1 MKARIIKPQNCLLP
15 RRDRAGHKG
24 DYGRLL
30 LVAAVLLA
38 GVLMVGAYILG
49 YDPLSGALELLAT
62 PFRAASSA
70 VAGWTQEQYDKS
82 FRYEQAQAEIDALRR
97 RVAELERDAIAGQE
111 AQRENERMRD
121 LLGLAEQ
128 RPELQYRDAAVV
140 RRASSNWSSD
150 LTIDRG
156 TSGGVEV
163 NDCVIDQYGHLIGVI
178 TQADWNSSVVTT
190 ILDPTLELGGRV
202 ARTDESA
209 ILEGDFTLMLQ
220 GLTRLS
226 FLSEEA
232 QLVTGDQVTT
242 SGLGG
247 VYPPGL
253 VVGTVRTLCVEEDGI
268 SRYAQVEPAADIAG
282 VQYVYV
288 IVDYGK

>member
-1 MKARIIKPQNCLLP
+1 MKQFFRNN
-15 RRDRAGHKG
+15 GG
-24 DYGRLL
+24 LL

-38 GVLMVGAYILG
+38 GVLTVGAYILG

-70 VAGWTQEQYDKS
+70 VAGWAQEQYDKS
-82 FRYEQAQAEIDALRR
+82 FRYDQAQAEIDALRR
-97 RVAELERDAIAGQE
+97 RVAELEQDAIAGQE
-111 AQRENERMRD
+111 AVRENERMKD

-140 RRASSNWSSD
+140 RRASSNWTSD

-156 TSGGVEV
+156 TSGGVEAG
-163 NDCVIDQYGHLIGVI
+163 DCVIDQYGHLIGVV
-178 TQADWNSSVVTT
+178 TQANLNSSLVTT
-190 ILDPTLELGGRV
+190 ILDPTLELGGRI
-202 ARTDESA
+202 ARTDEDA
-209 ILEGDFTLMLQ
+209 ILEGDFSLMLE

-226 FLSEEA
+226 YLPEEA
-232 QLVTGDQVTT
+232 RLVTGDQVIT

-247 VYPPGL
+247 MYPPGL
-253 VVGTVRTLCVEEDGI
+253 AVGTVRSLVTEEDGLT
-268 SRYAQVEPAADIAG
+268 RYAQVEPAADING

-288 IVDYGK
+288 IVDYGA

>member
-1 MKARIIKPQNCLLP
+1 MKQFFRNN
-15 RRDRAGHKG
+15 GG
-24 DYGRLL
+24 LL

-140 RRASSNWSSD
+140 RRASSNWTSD
-150 LTIDRG
+150 LTINRG
-156 TSGGVEV
+156 TSGGVEAG
-163 NDCVIDQYGHLIGVI
+163 DCVIDQYGHLIGVV
-178 TQADWNSSVVTT
+178 TQADLNSSLVTT
-190 ILDPTLELGGRV
+190 ILDPTLELGGRI
-202 ARTDESA
+202 ARTDEDA
-209 ILEGDFTLMLQ
+209 ILKGDFSLMLE
-220 GLTRLS
+220 GLARLS
-226 FLSEEA
+226 YLPEEA
-232 QLVTGDQVTT
+232 RPVTGDQVIT
-242 SGLGG
+242 SGQGG

-253 VVGTVRTLCVEEDGI
+253 AVGTVRSLITEEDGLT
-268 SRYAQVEPAADIAG
+268 RYAQVEPAADIGG

-288 IVDYGK
+288 IVDYGE

>member
-1 MKARIIKPQNCLLP
+1 MKQFFRNN
-15 RRDRAGHKG
+15 GG
-24 DYGRLL
+24 LL

-128 RPELQYRDAAVV
+128 RPELQYRDAVVV
-140 RRASSNWSSD
+140 RRASSNWTSD
-150 LTIDRG
+150 LTINRG
-156 TSGGVEV
+156 TSGGVEAG
-163 NDCVIDQYGHLIGVI
+163 DCVIDQYGHLIGVV
-178 TQADWNSSVVTT
+178 TQADLNSSLVTT
-190 ILDPTLELGGRV
+190 ILDPTLELGGRI
-202 ARTDESA
+202 ARTDEDA
-209 ILEGDFTLMLQ
+209 ILKGDFSLMLE
-220 GLTRLS
+220 GLARLS
-226 FLSEEA
+226 YLPEEA
-232 QLVTGDQVTT
+232 RLVTGDQVIT

-253 VVGTVRTLCVEEDGI
+253 AVGTVRSLITEEDGLT
-268 SRYAQVEPAADIAG
+268 RYAQVEPAADIGG

-288 IVDYGK
+288 IVDYGE

>member
-1 MKARIIKPQNCLLP
+1 MKQFFRNN
-15 RRDRAGHKG
+15 GG
-24 DYGRLL
+24 LL

-97 RVAELERDAIAGQE
+97 RVAELEQDAIAGQE

-140 RRASSNWSSD
+140 RRASSNWTSD
-150 LTIDRG
+150 LTINRG
-156 TSGGVEV
+156 TSGGVEAG
-163 NDCVIDQYGHLIGVI
+163 DCVIDQYGHLIGVV
-178 TQADWNSSVVTT
+178 TQADLNSSLVTT
-190 ILDPTLELGGRV
+190 ILDPTLELGGPHRRRRHFEGGLLPHAGGAGPAV
-202 ARTDESA
+202 LPPRGGPAGDGGSGDHLRPGRGVSPGAGGGHGALPHHRGGRADPVRPGGARGGHRRGAVCVCDCGLRS
-209 ILEGDFTLMLQ
+209 LMKGAAL
-220 GLTRLS
+220 
-226 FLSEEA
+226 
-232 QLVTGDQVTT
+232 
-242 SGLGG
+242 
-247 VYPPGL
+247 
-253 VVGTVRTLCVEEDGI
+253 LCCV
-268 SRYAQVEPAADIAG
+268 
-282 VQYVYV
+282 
-288 IVDYGK
+288 

>member
-1 MKARIIKPQNCLLP
+1 MKQFFRNN
-15 RRDRAGHKG
+15 GG
-24 DYGRLL
+24 LL

-70 VAGWTQEQYDKS
+70 VAGWTQEQYDRAFRYQEQYDKS

-140 RRASSNWSSD
+140 RRASSNWTSD
-150 LTIDRG
+150 LTINRG
-156 TSGGVEV
+156 TSGGVEAG
-163 NDCVIDQYGHLIGVI
+163 DCVIDQYGHLIGVV
-178 TQADWNSSVVTT
+178 TQADLNSSLVTT
-190 ILDPTLELGGRV
+190 ILDPTLELGGRI
-202 ARTDESA
+202 ARTDEDA
-209 ILEGDFTLMLQ
+209 ILKGDFSLMLE
-220 GLTRLS
+220 GLARLS
-226 FLSEEA
+226 YLPEEA
-232 QLVTGDQVTT
+232 RLVTGDQVIT

-253 VVGTVRTLCVEEDGI
+253 AVGTVRSLITEEDGLT
-268 SRYAQVEPAADIAG
+268 RYAQVEPAADIGG

-288 IVDYGK
+288 IVDYGA

>member
-1 MKARIIKPQNCLLP
+1 MKQFFRNN
-15 RRDRAGHKG
+15 GG
-24 DYGRLL
+24 LL

-140 RRASSNWSSD
+140 RRASSNWTSD
-150 LTIDRG
+150 LTINRG
-156 TSGGVEV
+156 TSGGVEAG
-163 NDCVIDQYGHLIGVI
+163 DCVIDQYGHLIGVV
-178 TQADWNSSVVTT
+178 TQADLNSSLVTT
-190 ILDPTLELGGRV
+190 ILDPTLELGGRI
-202 ARTDESA
+202 ARTDEDA
-209 ILEGDFTLMLQ
+209 ILKGDFSLMLE
-220 GLTRLS
+220 GLARLS
-226 FLSEEA
+226 YLPEEA
-232 QLVTGDQVTT
+232 RLVTGDQVIT

-247 VYPPGL
+247 VYPSGL
-253 VVGTVRTLCVEEDGI
+253 AVGTVRSLITEEDGLT
-268 SRYAQVEPAADIAG
+268 RYAQVEPAADIAG
-282 VQYVYV
+282 TQYVYV
-288 IVDYGK
+288 IVDYGE

>member
-1 MKARIIKPQNCLLP
+1 MKQFFRNN
-15 RRDRAGHKG
+15 GG
-24 DYGRLL
+24 LL

-140 RRASSNWSSD
+140 RRASSNWTSD
-150 LTIDRG
+150 LTINRG
-156 TSGGVEV
+156 TSGGVEAG
-163 NDCVIDQYGHLIGVI
+163 DCVIDQYGHLIGVV
-178 TQADWNSSVVTT
+178 TQADLNSSLVTT
-190 ILDPTLELGGRV
+190 ILDPTLELGGRI
-202 ARTDESA
+202 ARTDEDA
-209 ILEGDFTLMLQ
+209 ILKGDFSLMLE
-220 GLTRLS
+220 GLARLS
-226 FLSEEA
+226 YLPEEA
-232 QLVTGDQVTT
+232 RLVTGDQVIT

-253 VVGTVRTLCVEEDGI
+253 AVGTVRSLITEEDGLT
-268 SRYAQVEPAADIAG
+268 RYAQVEPAADIGG

-288 IVDYGK
+288 IVDYGE

>member
-1 MKARIIKPQNCLLP
+1 MKQFFRNN
-15 RRDRAGHKG
+15 GG
-24 DYGRLL
+24 LL

-38 GVLMVGAYILG
+38 GVLTVGAYILG

-70 VAGWTQEQYDKS
+70 VTGWAQDQYDKS
-82 FRYEQAQAEIDALRR
+82 FRYDQAQAEIDALRR

-111 AQRENERMRD
+111 AVRENERMKD

-140 RRASSNWSSD
+140 RRASSNWTSD

-156 TSGGVEV
+156 TSGGVEAG
-163 NDCVIDQYGHLIGVI
+163 DCVIDQYGHLIGVV
-178 TQADWNSSVVTT
+178 TQADFNSSLVTT
-190 ILDPTLELGGRV
+190 ILDPTLELGGRI
-202 ARTDESA
+202 ARTDEDA
-209 ILEGDFTLMLQ
+209 ILEGDFSLMLE

-226 FLSEEA
+226 YLPEEA
-232 QLVTGDQVTT
+232 RLVTGDQVIT

-247 VYPPGL
+247 MYPPGL
-253 VVGTVRTLCVEEDGI
+253 AVGTVRSLVTEEDGLT
-268 SRYAQVEPAADIAG
+268 RYAQVEPAADING

-288 IVDYGK
+288 IVDYGE